1 MPALPNVRRA
11 ASLAF
16 IFLLVEFFDELHYGL
31 SGAALPVIRQ
41 DLGLTY
47 AQVGMLLGL
56 PKISATLI
64 EPAIMLLGDSTWRK
78 HLVIGGGLAVVLA
91 VLLTASST
99 AFLPLLIA
107 FFIGFPASGAF
118 VTLSQATLMDLN
130 PGREAQTMA
139 RWTVFGSAGNL
150 LGPAILSGLFALG
163 LSWRWPFLGL
173 ALLAGSLGWL
183 IWRRP
188 FPAHQANLEAHAPSL
203 GQTPTWM
210 WDNLR
215 QALRTPGL
223 ARWVTLLELSDL
235 MLDVLT
241 SYIALYLAD
250 IVGLSPAQTGLALTL
265 LMAASFTADLV
276 VIPLLE
282 RLPGRKL
289 VRTTAMLV
297 IPLFIAF
304 LLVPSAWAKI
314 ILLIGVRLS
323 TMGWYSVLQGEAYA
337 AVPGRSGTVMAITS
351 TAGLLGGALVWL
363 IGLAANHFGLATAL
377 WLLLAGPIALAL
389 FVPQAKSV
397 YNNSTG

>member
-1 MPALPNVRRA
+1 MPALPSVRRLT
-11 ASLAF
+11 SLAF

-31 SGAALPVIRQ
+31 LGAALPVIRQ

-64 EPAIMLLGDSTWRK
+64 EPALMLLGDSTWRK
-78 HLVIGGGLAVVLA
+78 RLVVGGGLAVVLA
-91 VLLTASST
+91 LLLTANST
-99 AFLPLLIA
+99 AFLPLLGA
-107 FFIGFPASGAF
+107 FLIGFPASGAF

-130 PGREAQTMA
+130 PGREAHSMA

-150 LGPAILSGLFALG
+150 VGPAILSGLFALG
-163 LSWRWPFLGL
+163 LSWRWPLLGL

-188 FPAHQANLEAHAPSL
+188 FPTRQANLEAHAPSL
-203 GQTPTWM
+203 GQTPAWM

-223 ARWVTLLELSDL
+223 ARWVALLEFSDL

-265 LMAASFTADLV
+265 LMAASFAADLV

-289 VRTTAMLV
+289 VRTTALLV
-297 IPLFIAF
+297 IPLFIVF
-304 LLVPSAWAKI
+304 LLAPSAWAKI
-314 ILLIGVRLS
+314 ALLIGVRLS
-323 TMGWYSVLQGEAYA
+323 TMGWYPVLQGEAYA

-363 IGLAANHFGLATAL
+363 VGLAASQFGLAAAL

-389 FVPQAKSV
+389 FVPRAKPV
-397 YNNSTG
+397 YNNSPG

>member
-78 HLVIGGGLAVVLA
+78 HLVIGGGLVVVLA

-183 IWRRP
+183 IWRRS
-188 FPAHQANLEAHAPSL
+188 FPARQANLEAHAPSL

-289 VRTTAMLV
+289 VRTTAVLV

>member
-1 MPALPNVRRA
+1 MPALPSVRRA
-11 ASLAF
+11 ASLAL

-31 SGAALPVIRQ
+31 LGAALPVIRQ

-47 AQVGMLLGL
+47 AQIGLLLGL
-56 PKISATLI
+56 PRISATLI
-64 EPAIMLLGDSTWRK
+64 EPVLMLLGDSTWRK
-78 HLVIGGGLAVVLA
+78 WLVIGGGLAIILTLIV
-91 VLLTASST
+91 TASST
-99 AFLPLLIA
+99 AFLPMLIA
-107 FFIGFPASGAF
+107 FLIGFPASGAF

-150 LGPAILSGLFALG
+150 AGPAILSGLFALG
-163 LSWRWPFLGL
+163 LSWRWPILGL
-173 ALLAGSLGWL
+173 ALLAGCLAWL

-188 FPAHQANLEAHAPSL
+188 FPTQRENLEAHAPSL
-203 GQTPTWM
+203 GQTPAWM

-223 ARWVTLLELSDL
+223 ARWVALLEFSDL

-265 LMAASFTADLV
+265 FMAASFVADLV

-289 VRTTAMLV
+289 VRTTAVLV

-304 LLVPSAWAKI
+304 LLVPIAWVKI
-314 ILLIGVRLS
+314 VLIIGVRLT
-323 TMGWYSVLQGEAYA
+323 TMGWYQVLQGEAYA

-363 IGLAANHFGLATAL
+363 IGLAANQFGLAIAL